1 MKRELVLSIAFALFS
16 AVVASTHEYDEV
28 RIPAGEQGHE
38 LNTEDDATGEE
49 VVYENDQG
57 GLLKSIQ
64 LNATSKEAASSENWA
79 HHWTHQ
85 PVCTEILEALGS
97 ELCVYTNATFSHG
110 RGISIFT
117 TPRIAEEIAALL
129 PFHDDEA
136 HAKHG
141 INDAEGPWYTKALPG
156 KGVGMLAKRDLKRGD
171 LITAYTPY
179 LLAHTEN
186 ILATLERE
194 KFLQIAVSQL
204 PEASQERYYE
214 LARYYHEPS
223 VAVQDIIKANTFEV
237 QVGGQVHLMVVPE
250 PSRYNHACAPK

>member
-141 INDAEGPWYTKALPG
+141 INDAEDPG
-156 KGVGMLAKRDLKRGD
+156 
-171 LITAYTPY
+171 TPKPCQG
-179 LLAHTEN
+179 
-186 ILATLERE
+186 R
-194 KFLQIAVSQL
+194 
-204 PEASQERYYE
+204 AS
-214 LARYYHEPS
+214 ACWPS
-223 VAVQDIIKANTFEV
+223 ET
-237 QVGGQVHLMVVPE
+237 
-250 PSRYNHACAPK
+250 

>member
-1 MKRELVLSIAFALFS
+1 
-16 AVVASTHEYDEV
+16 
-28 RIPAGEQGHE
+28 
-38 LNTEDDATGEE
+38 
-49 VVYENDQG
+49 
-57 GLLKSIQ
+57 
-64 LNATSKEAASSENWA
+64 
-79 HHWTHQ
+79 
-85 PVCTEILEALGS
+85 
-97 ELCVYTNATFSHG
+97 
-110 RGISIFT
+110 
-117 TPRIAEEIAALL
+117 
-129 PFHDDEA
+129 
-136 HAKHG
+136 
-141 INDAEGPWYTKALPG
+141 
-156 KGVGMLAKRDLKRGD
+156 MLAKRDLKRGD